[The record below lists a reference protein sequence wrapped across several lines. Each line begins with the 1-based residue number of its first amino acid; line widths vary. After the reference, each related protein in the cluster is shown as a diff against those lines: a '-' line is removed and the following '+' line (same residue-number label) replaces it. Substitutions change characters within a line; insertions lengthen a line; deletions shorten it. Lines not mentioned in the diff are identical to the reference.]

1 MHFQERWFDCTGF
14 LHSFF
19 LQIEAM
25 MEEDNRLIDIRP
37 RYTFVLEQGRAGTEA
52 AVRSVLERYA
62 GKLKGTV
69 VDHHVIVDVPV
80 SDRHFWSPQLH
91 FRFEDEGECTRVH
104 GVVGPRPAVWTMF
117 MFIYFSIG
125 ILGVIAS
132 VWGVSHWMLG
142 GYSPLIWGLPVAF
155 VVMATAYG
163 AGRVGE
169 TLGKE
174 QVALQK
180 RFLQEVIQEAGGIHL

>member
-1 MHFQERWFDCTGF
+1 M
-14 LHSFF
+14 
-19 LQIEAM
+19 I
-25 MEEDNRLIDIRP
+25 EEDNRLIDIRP
-37 RYTFVLEQGRAGTEA
+37 RYTFVLPVGRSDAEA
-52 AVRSVLERYA
+52 AVKAVLARYA
-62 GKLKGTV
+62 AQLRGTL
-69 VDHHVIVDVPV
+69 VDHHVIVDIPQT
-80 SDRHFWSPQLH
+80 DRHFWSPQLH
-91 FRFEDEGECTRVH
+91 FRFEDEGEYTRVH

-155 VVMATAYG
+155 LIMATAYG

-169 TLGKE
+169 SLGKD
-174 QVALQK
+174 QVLLEK
-180 RFLQEVIQEAGGIHL
+180 RFLQEVIREAGGLHL